1 MLLEACPPESSF
13 NFSEVPDSA
22 CSGDKIFILPEN
34 RLFSPNLEHNSLCKN
49 PPSLYWSH
57 RAFHSHTYLSQVSY
71 NVVVKVVAGASH
83 RTAKVDLPFLLAPHS
98 WVNFCFV
105 SVQLLLQ
112 SSSSAFYILCARFYF
127 QQQELEETT
136 VQSSNICITQVKE
149 NIFIF
154 CFELAVIYCQFLHG
168 KNWAQNMSWI
178 ALRQNSNR
186 DLGTAPPCE
195 HSMDWILNPNR
206 EFSNILKGWLPRG
219 EY

>member
-1 MLLEACPPESSF
+1 MKKKMYTSF
-13 NFSEVPDSA
+13 SYTSFVLKSAKCLTVNFYLTWKSFVLS
-22 CSGDKIFILPEN
+22 KFRN
-34 RLFSPNLEHNSLCKN
+34 NSLCKN

-136 VQSSNICITQVKE
+136 VQSSNICMTQVKHYH
-149 NIFIF
+149 FF
-154 CFELAVIYCQFLHG
+154 VL
-168 KNWAQNMSWI
+168 S
-178 ALRQNSNR
+178 
-186 DLGTAPPCE
+186 
-195 HSMDWILNPNR
+195 
-206 EFSNILKGWLPRG
+206 
-219 EY
+219 

>member
-1 MLLEACPPESSF
+1 MSYYE
-13 NFSEVPDSA
+13 FSASHQKCYWGRDTVWYIPTR
-22 CSGDKIFILPEN
+22 KVFFILPEN
-34 RLFSPNLEHNSLCKN
+34 RLLSPDLEHNSLCKD
-49 PPSLYWSH
+49 PPSLNWSH

-136 VQSSNICITQVKE
+136 VQSSNICTTQVKHYH
-149 NIFIF
+149 FF
-154 CFELAVIYCQFLHG
+154 VL
-168 KNWAQNMSWI
+168 S
-178 ALRQNSNR
+178 
-186 DLGTAPPCE
+186 
-195 HSMDWILNPNR
+195 
-206 EFSNILKGWLPRG
+206 
-219 EY
+219 

>member
-1 MLLEACPPESSF
+1 MYTSF
-13 NFSEVPDSA
+13 SHTSFVL
-22 CSGDKIFILPEN
+22 K
-34 RLFSPNLEHNSLCKN
+34 
-49 PPSLYWSH
+49 SH
-57 RAFHSHTYLSQVSY
+57 RAFHSYTPLLQVSY

-98 WVNFCFV
+98 WVNFCLF
-105 SVQLLLQ
+105 SVQLFPQL
-112 SSSSAFYILCARFYF
+112 SSSAFYILCAGFYS

-136 VQSSNICITQVKE
+136 GQSSNICMTQVKE
-149 NIFIF
+149 NTIIL